1 MTDHRSGP
9 RWRVNTQAKVR
20 IGESSKEVA
29 ATIIDIN
36 YRGAKVL
43 MHQRLAS
50 DSSLKLLVTLSDE
63 VVLDM
68 EVWIAWQ
75 RNYEHQHIYGLYFSK
90 IREEDKEKIYKF
102 FSSQFPGQLRR
113 QAWQEEEPKKEAE
126 MDDRRIFERFSA
138 RFDMNLLCDGE
149 MWERKATTCD
159 ISARGIG
166 FVTERSLILKTP
178 VEMWL
183 KLPDNQEPLYTRG
196 KVVWSK
202 PLDNE
207 TCSAGVE
214 LEKADLIGISRV
226 LRMI

>member
-1 MTDHRSGP
+1 MTEHRSGP
-9 RWRVNTQAKVR
+9 RWRVNTHATVK

-50 DSSLKLLVTLSDE
+50 DTLLRLQVTLSE
-63 VVLDM
+63 EIFLDL

-75 RNYEHQHIYGLYFSK
+75 KNYEHQHIYGLYFSK
-90 IREEDKEKIYKF
+90 VKEEDKEKIYSF
-102 FSSQFPGQLRR
+102 FSSHFPGQLKR
-113 QAWQEEEPKKEAE
+113 QLWPEQEPKKEEE
-126 MDDRRIFERFSA
+126 MDDRRIFERFPA
-138 RFDMNLLCDGE
+138 RFSMNVLCDGE

-159 ISARGIG
+159 VSAKGIG
-166 FVTERSLILKTP
+166 FVTERSLLLKTP

-183 KLPDNQEPLYTRG
+183 SLPDSQEPLYTRG
-196 KVVWSK
+196 TVVWSR

-214 LEKADLIGISRV
+214 LEKADLMGISRV

>member
-1 MTDHRSGP
+1 MTEHRSAP
-9 RWRVNTQAKVR
+9 RWRVNVHAKVK
-20 IGESSKEVA
+20 IGESLKEVD

-50 DSSLKLLVTLSDE
+50 DSSLKLFVALSEE
-63 VVLDM
+63 VFLDL

-75 RNYEHQHIYGLYFSK
+75 RNYENQHIYGLYFSK
-90 IREEDKEKIYKF
+90 IRDEDKEKIYQF
-102 FSSQFPGQLRR
+102 FSIHFPGQLKR
-113 QAWQEEEPKKEAE
+113 QTWLDSQPKEEEE
-126 MDDRRIFERFSA
+126 MNDRRIFERLPA
-138 RFDMNLLCDGE
+138 RFSMNLLCDGE
-149 MWERKATTCD
+149 MWERKATTSD
-159 ISARGIG
+159 VSAKGIG
-166 FVTERSLILKTP
+166 FVTERNLLMQTP

-183 KLPDNQEPLYTRG
+183 ALPDSQEPLYTRG

-202 PLDNE
+202 SLDDE

-214 LEKADLIGISRV
+214 LEKADLMGISRV